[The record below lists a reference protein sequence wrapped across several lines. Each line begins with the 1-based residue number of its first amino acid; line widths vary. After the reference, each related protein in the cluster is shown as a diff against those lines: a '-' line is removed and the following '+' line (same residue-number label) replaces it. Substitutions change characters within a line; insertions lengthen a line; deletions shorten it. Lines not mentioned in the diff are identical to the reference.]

1 MDSISFDWM
10 LEYWFFEATDEIDGT
25 PGTDWDCVLNYIF
38 EESGSHCEAMR
49 DTTADIIDTA
59 DLSWE
64 LPVDYIAEARPWMSP
79 VTFKAFERHWA
90 RCFPTFHNNW
100 ENMMTQDEKRAFSTD
115 DIRDL
120 VPEETWRYD
129 TDMT

>member
-1 MDSISFDWM
+1 
-10 LEYWFFEATDEIDGT
+10 
-25 PGTDWDCVLNYIF
+25 
-38 EESGSHCEAMR
+38 MR

-64 LPVDYIAEARPWMSP
+64 ILSDNVAEARSWMQP
-79 VTFKAFERHWA
+79 ETFKAFERHWA